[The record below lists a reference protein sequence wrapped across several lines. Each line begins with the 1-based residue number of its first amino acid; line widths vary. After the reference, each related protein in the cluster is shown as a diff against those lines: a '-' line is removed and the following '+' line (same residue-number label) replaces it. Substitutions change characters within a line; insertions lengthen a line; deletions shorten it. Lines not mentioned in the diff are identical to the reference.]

1 MSGFFHSS
9 IYFPLNFVS
18 IFFLKAEKLDRI
30 QKYSTKMIKKMIE
43 CENISSKSQK
53 FLKNRWKSRTSLS
66 FIVKICWFF
75 LLWLVFHEQIS
86 IHYTSIENLK
96 IKNAWNMKELVVS
109 ILEIFTV
116 AGFAS
121 CEQRISDTITVL
133 KSRPI
138 EVVNRIYNLRR
149 PSFQADGILQDS
161 LGNAKLIRIAQ
172 DYQSHQKLRDSLSQ
186 DKEHSFL
193 LSDEELDEIVAK
205 TQREI
210 TID

>member
-9 IYFPLNFVS
+9 IYFSPNLVS

-30 QKYSTKMIKKMIE
+30 QKYSTKMIKNSIE
-43 CENISSKSQK
+43 CENILLKSQK
-53 FLKNRWKSRTSLS
+53 FLKTRWKSQTFLS
-66 FIVKICWFF
+66 FIAKICWFF
-75 LLWLVFHEQIS
+75 LLWLAFHEQIS

-138 EVVNRIYNLRR
+138 EVMNRIYNLRR

-186 DKEHSFL
+186 DKERSFL

>member
-1 MSGFFHSS
+1 
-9 IYFPLNFVS
+9 
-18 IFFLKAEKLDRI
+18 
-30 QKYSTKMIKKMIE
+30 
-43 CENISSKSQK
+43 
-53 FLKNRWKSRTSLS
+53 
-66 FIVKICWFF
+66 
-75 LLWLVFHEQIS
+75 
-86 IHYTSIENLK
+86 
-96 IKNAWNMKELVVS
+96 MKELVVS